1 MISKEVRKVIIDT
14 RESGVIKIEGNGDL
28 ILSKN
33 KSVFELKTDKSF
45 KTAFHITNHV
55 VYGAGSSVSFR
66 RKIRTA
72 LKVLKY
78 IFGK

>member
-1 MISKEVRKVIIDT
+1 MLIDT
-14 RESGVIKIEGNGDL
+14 RESGVVKIAGNGDL
-28 ILSKN
+28 ILTKD
-33 KSVFELKTDKSF
+33 SVAFDLKTDKSA
-45 KTAFHITNHV
+45 KTAFHITDHV
-55 VYGAGSSVSFR
+55 IYCVGSSVTFR

>member
-1 MISKEVRKVIIDT
+1 MVIDT
-14 RESGVIKIEGNGDL
+14 RESGVVKISGNGDL
-28 ILSKN
+28 ILTKD
-33 KSVFELKTDKSF
+33 SVAFDLKTDKSS

-55 VYGAGSSVSFR
+55 VYGSGSSVSFR

>member
-1 MISKEVRKVIIDT
+1 MVIDT
-14 RESGVIKIEGNGDL
+14 RESGVVKIEGNGDL
-28 ILSKN
+28 ILTKD
-33 KSVFELKTDKSF
+33 SVAFDLKTDESA

-78 IFGK
+78 IFRK